1 MAAMNSETTA
11 PIKDNLAAERMRER
25 AKRAFEA
32 FVNDPRVAEVHRV
45 MFYDHAALQ
54 ALMDAMTDALRS
66 DRERAAEIVKDE
78 SRHGRAEM
86 TYEILNGR

>member
-1 MAAMNSETTA
+1 
-11 PIKDNLAAERMRER
+11 
-25 AKRAFEA
+25 
-32 FVNDPRVAEVHRV
+32 
-45 MFYDHAALQ
+45 
-54 ALMDAMTDALRS
+54 LMDAMTDALRS